1 MPRPTRGPWFR
12 PPGLGC
18 GKTTGR
24 WKTLGDVGFLGF
36 NDVEWEFH
44 GFLGKNWRIEFRS
57 GQLGI
62 KLPKWMVLK
71 GAQDAQ
77 CTLQAGVPKANL
89 PHVVSE
95 FQIRLKKVKL
105 PSQSWMMKNLPR
117 KHPVSCERQMFPVLY
132 VRINQVIYAIYA
144 TKSPRRKIT
153 CLAGNRSGWSRHL
166 WSKDWETNVHCLIS
180 VACHVFAAHGAC
192 CSAVP
197 LFQIHGGYIRL
208 VLPWQVSFR
217 SVSERYISIIMHN
230 QIWIWNMVQPTRP
243 IRTNISKVKQS
254 ICPHLS
260 LVCLSCECFERLVF
274 QSSNKWQN
282 LREPEPCHGFQGP
295 EDMTES
301 KQRVGA
307 LSAMTR
313 LWSLQ
318 GAIVDTKLESEV

>member
-1 MPRPTRGPWFR
+1 
-12 PPGLGC
+12 
-18 GKTTGR
+18 
-24 WKTLGDVGFLGF
+24 
-36 NDVEWEFH
+36 
-44 GFLGKNWRIEFRS
+44 
-57 GQLGI
+57 
-62 KLPKWMVLK
+62 MVLK

-95 FQIRLKKVKL
+95 FQIRLKKSKIAL
-105 PSQSWMMKNLPR
+105 PELDDEKSAR

-192 CSAVP
+192 CSAVRYSKYMVVTFA
-197 LFQIHGGYIRL
+197 LFCLGR
-208 VLPWQVSFR
+208 FR

-318 GAIVDTKLESEV
+318 GAIVDTKLESEI